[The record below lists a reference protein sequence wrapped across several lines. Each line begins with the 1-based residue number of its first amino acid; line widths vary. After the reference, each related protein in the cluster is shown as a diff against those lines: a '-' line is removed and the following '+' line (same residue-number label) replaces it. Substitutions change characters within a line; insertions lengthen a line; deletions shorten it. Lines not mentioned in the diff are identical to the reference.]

1 MNTPET
7 FYFVTANYKGDIGF
21 GGAGDPTPDRN
32 AAYDMFADAAIDGE
46 LPTAFMVERKANG
59 APFITDITE
68 DFTAE
73 LRAILKDRE
82 IDVEFLDACERG
94 TGFEYQ
100 MEEVK

>member
-7 FYFVTANYKGDIGF
+7 FYFVTANYPDPIGF
-21 GGAGDPTPDRN
+21 GSTGDATPYRDD
-32 AAYDMFADAAIDGE
+32 AYDQFADAAIEGE

-68 DFTAE
+68 DFANE
-73 LRAILKDRE
+73 LRETMAFRDLDT
-82 IDVEFLDACERG
+82 EFLDALERG

-100 MEEVK
+100 MEEVR